1 MTRALIIGILSA
13 AALAACSATPSH
25 PFPSASSVPAQA
37 DLRASRT
44 ASAIAPGWCSTADG
58 KALRPGSS
66 DCNSITRKYSGEQLR
81 ATGMTDAAHA
91 LQMLDPSITAHG
103 P

>member
-13 AALAACSATPSH
+13 AALAACSTTPSQ
-25 PFPSASSVPAQA
+25 P
-37 DLRASRT
+37 ASRT

-66 DCNSITRKYSGEQLR
+66 ECNSITRRYSGEQLR
-81 ATGMTDAAHA
+81 STGMTDAAHA
-91 LQMLDPSITAHG
+91 LQMLDPSVTVHG
-103 P
+103 H

>member
-13 AALAACSATPSH
+13 AALAACSTTPSR
-25 PFPSASSVPAQA
+25 P
-37 DLRASRT
+37 ASRT
-44 ASAIAPGWCSTADG
+44 ASAIPPGWCSTADG

-66 DCNSITRKYSGEQLR
+66 DCNSITRSYSGEQLR
-81 ATGMTDAAHA
+81 GTGQTNAARA
-91 LQMLDPSITAHG
+91 LSMLDPSVTAHG

>member
-1 MTRALIIGILSA
+1 MNRLLIIGILSA
-13 AALAACSATPSH
+13 GALTLSLAACSTIPSRTP
-25 PFPSASSVPAQA
+25 
-37 DLRASRT
+37 SRT
-44 ASAIAPGWCSTADG
+44 ASTVPPGWCSTADG

-66 DCNSITRKYSGEQLR
+66 GCNSLTRTYSGEQMR
-81 ATGMTDAAHA
+81 ATGMTNAARA

>member
-1 MTRALIIGILSA
+1 MNRLLIIGILSA
-13 AALAACSATPSH
+13 AALAGCATTPSH
-25 PFPSASSVPAQA
+25 TS
-37 DLRASRT
+37 SRT
-44 ASAIAPGWCSTADG
+44 ASAIPPGWCSTADG

-66 DCNSITRKYSGEQLR
+66 GCNSLTRIYSGEQMR

>member
-1 MTRALIIGILSA
+1 MIRALVIGILSA
-13 AALAACSATPSH
+13 GALAACSATPSH
-25 PFPSASSVPAQA
+25 PT
-37 DLRASRT
+37 SRT
-44 ASAIAPGWCSTADG
+44 ASAIPPGWCSTAAG
-58 KALRPGSS
+58 QALRPGSS
-66 DCNSITRKYSGEQLR
+66 GCNSLTRRYSGEQMR

>member
-1 MTRALIIGILSA
+1 MIRAFIIGILSA
-13 AALAACSATPSH
+13 GALAACSTAPSH
-25 PFPSASSVPAQA
+25 PASHA
-37 DLRASRT
+37 T
-44 ASAIAPGWCSTADG
+44 AAIPPGWCSTAGG

-66 DCNSITRKYSGEQLR
+66 RCNSLTRTYSGEQMQ

>member
-1 MTRALIIGILSA
+1 MNRLLVIGMLSA
-13 AALAACSATPSH
+13 AALAGCATTPSH
-25 PFPSASSVPAQA
+25 T
-37 DLRASRT
+37 SRT
-44 ASAIAPGWCSTADG
+44 ASAIPPGWCSTADG

-66 DCNSITRKYSGEQLR
+66 GCNSLTRTYSGEQMR

-91 LQMLDPSITAHG
+91 LQMLDPSITVHG

>member
-1 MTRALIIGILSA
+1 MNRLLFIGILSA
-13 AALAACSATPSH
+13 AALTGCTTTPS
-25 PFPSASSVPAQA
+25 
-37 DLRASRT
+37 RIASRT
-44 ASAIAPGWCSTADG
+44 ASAIPPGWCSTADG

-66 DCNSITRKYSGEQLR
+66 SCNSLTRVYSGEQMQ

>member
-13 AALAACSATPSH
+13 AALAACSTTASH
-25 PFPSASSVPAQA
+25 
-37 DLRASRT
+37 RASRT
-44 ASAIAPGWCSTADG
+44 ASAIPPGWCSTADG

-66 DCNSITRKYSGEQLR
+66 GCNAVTRTYSGEQMR

-91 LQMLDPSITAHG
+91 LHMLDPSITVQGH
-103 P
+103 